1 MNPARAEAQRVS
13 RQTVIFSDLDGTLL
27 DPLRYSFDDA
37 LPALRLVAARGIP
50 LVLCSSKT
58 CAEILACRREMG
70 NVHPFISENGGGI
83 FIPQGYFPRPA
94 GAEEIE
100 GYWRITLGTPYAQI
114 RAHFL
119 RLREN
124 LGVAAR
130 GFADMRVEEVASLT
144 GLAPAQAS
152 LAKQRDFDEPF
163 VFEGAPDAGFLRAI
177 EEAGLNWTEGRIF
190 HILGRHDKGRAVRI
204 LKDLYQRERGE
215 MDSIGLGDGFN
226 DLPLLQSVE
235 HPVLIRREDGGFAP
249 DIAINGLVKTRLCGP
264 AGWNEAVL
272 ELLAQERDL

>member
-1 MNPARAEAQRVS
+1 MSAASAQRHRAP

-37 LPALRLVAARGIP
+37 LSALRLVAARGIP

-58 CAEILACRREMG
+58 RAEILACRREMD
-70 NVHPFISENGGGI
+70 NAHPFISENGGGI
-83 FIPQGYFPRPA
+83 FIPQDYFPQPA
-94 GAEEIE
+94 GAQAFE
-100 GYWRITLGTPYAQI
+100 GYWRITLGTPHAEV

-119 RLREN
+119 RLGEQ

-130 GFADMRVEEVASLT
+130 GFSDMTVDEVAQLT
-144 GLAPAQAS
+144 GLSLEQAA

-163 VFEGAPDAGFLRAI
+163 VFEGAPDAAFLRAI
-177 EEAGLNWTEGRIF
+177 EKAGLNWTEGRIF
-190 HILGRHDKGRAVRI
+190 HILGRHDKGRAVR
-204 LKDLYQRERGE
+204 LLQDLYRRERGE

-249 DIAINGLVKTRLCGP
+249 NIAVAGLTKTRLPGP